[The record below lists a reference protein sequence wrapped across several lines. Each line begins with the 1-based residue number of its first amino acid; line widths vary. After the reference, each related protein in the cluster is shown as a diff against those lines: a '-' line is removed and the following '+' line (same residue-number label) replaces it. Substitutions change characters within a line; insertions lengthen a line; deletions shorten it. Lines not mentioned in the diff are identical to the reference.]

1 MNPSEA
7 DRPPHVRT
15 RLKQAPKL
23 RDLYWCD
30 LPRDAQLPEFWKR
43 RPVIVIAGD
52 GTLSGAVQ
60 VVPCSSQPQG
70 ANRWAHQLVTTID
83 GVGPSWAVCDKVG
96 TVAVSRLSIDANHS
110 RPRRLTQEEFTAVLG
125 LVLARLPRLQAP
137 SLLPDLTAVAEVEP
151 MVRLAAE

>member
-1 MNPSEA
+1 GGL
-7 DRPPHVRT
+7 RHVRSSAHRP
-15 RLKQAPKL
+15 RLQNSTSSV
-23 RDLYWCD
+23 
-30 LPRDAQLPEFWKR
+30 DATFWKR

-70 ANRWAHQLVTTID
+70 SNRWAHPLVTAID
-83 GVGPSWAVCDKVG
+83 GVGPSWAICDKVG
-96 TVAVSRLSIDANHS
+96 TVAVSRLAIDANHS

-137 SLLPDLTAVAEVEP
+137 RLVPDLQAGVEP
-151 MVRLAAE
+151 SDLVEA

>member
-1 MNPSEA
+1 MSSGDA
-7 DRPPHVRT
+7 DRPPHVRP

-70 ANRWAHQLVTTID
+70 SNRWAHRLATAID
-83 GVGPSWAVCDKVG
+83 GVGPSWAVCDKLG
-96 TVAVSRLSIDANHS
+96 TVAVSRLSIDAGHS

-125 LVLARLPRLQAP
+125 LVLARLPKLQAP
-137 SLLPDLTAVAEVEP
+137 PLAPDLVAVPEVVP
-151 MVRLAAE
+151 LLQLAAE